1 MSRIK
6 GENYIYTEYFKEV
19 YKNMKYTQE
28 TLSEKADVPVSTLK
42 HWTSPKNQRPIPIA
56 KAKLLASALG
66 VDVYEIIGTD
76 GRTSFAKQQRE
87 SLAVAD
93 AFTAKDIELIAMFLS
108 RHGKQPLFESDNEE
122 LNEYRDEYFG
132 LLIDSLLSAHDQFVK
147 MADIAERHGRHE
159 KLLRELN
166 DR

>member
-19 YKNMKYTQE
+19 YTNVGYTQE

-56 KAKLLASALG
+56 KAKLLASVLG

-76 GRTSFAKQQRE
+76 GRTSFAKQQRK

-93 AFTAKDIELIAMFLS
+93 DFTAKDGELISLLLS
-108 RHGKQPLFESDNEE
+108 RHGRQPLFESDNAE
-122 LNEYRDEYFG
+122 LDAYKDEYFG
-132 LLIDSLLSAHDQFVK
+132 LLIDSLLSAHDKFVE
-147 MADIAERHGRHE
+147 MADITERHGRHE